1 MGLSG
6 FLSFIKKK
14 VPNVIHK
21 EHISIYAYQRVFID
35 ISGYIYRYMYSY
47 GKEKHRWIAAV
58 IELLYSFKDNK
69 VIPVPV
75 FDGKPPSEKNEELKE
90 RKQKR
95 DTLSSR
101 SANLSYALEEYKKR
115 NKDSSITS
123 ILLEELARLDRRG
136 QRIVSLLSSSRS
148 ERISV
153 NDIDQLEQVL
163 NNITR
168 QCIHV
173 TEEDI
178 NNLKEVLTAV
188 GINWLQSPSESE
200 TYCSFLIRNNLG
212 SALVS
217 CDSDC
222 LAHLVP
228 DLIINIDPSGYC
240 SRIELD
246 QLLEEL
252 SITKSQMVDY
262 AILMGCDYNK
272 HIKNSNIGPV
282 KALKLIEQYQT
293 IENIPS
299 SVLDKDLLLYEKCRE
314 LFQESFD
321 KDIIFSIPSISINS
335 LKEIVNRLKMDFS
348 LFKCVINFDINK
360 ESKMMLKFEEE

>member
-47 GKEKHRWIAAV
+47 GKERHRWIAAI
-58 IELLYSFKDNK
+58 IELLYCFKNNK
-69 VIPVPV
+69 VIPIPV
-75 FDGKPPSEKNEELKE
+75 FDGKPPSEKKEELKE

-101 SANLSYALEEYKKR
+101 ITNLSYALEEYKKG
-115 NKDSSITS
+115 NKDESITS
-123 ILLEELARLDRRG
+123 ILLEELNKLEKRG
-136 QRIVSLLSSSRS
+136 QRIVSLLSSSKS
-148 ERISV
+148 ERISS
-153 NDIDQLEQVL
+153 NDIDQLENVL
-163 NNITR
+163 SNITK
-168 QCIHV
+168 QCLHV
-173 TEEDI
+173 TEEDT
-178 NNLKEVLTAV
+178 NNLKKVLTAV

-212 SALVS
+212 CALVS

-228 DLIINIDPSGYC
+228 DLIINIDASGYC

-252 SITKSQMVDY
+252 SITKSQMIDY

-272 HIKNSNIGPV
+272 HIKNSNLGPV
-282 KALKLIEQYQT
+282 KALKLIEKYQT

-299 SVLDKDLLLYEKCRE
+299 SILDKDLLLYEKCRE

-321 KDIIFSIPSISINS
+321 NNIIFSIPSISISS
-335 LKEIVNRLKMDFS
+335 LKEIVDKLKMDYS
-348 LFKCVINFDINK
+348 LFKCVTDINT
-360 ESKMMLKFEEE
+360 ESEFKMILKFEDK